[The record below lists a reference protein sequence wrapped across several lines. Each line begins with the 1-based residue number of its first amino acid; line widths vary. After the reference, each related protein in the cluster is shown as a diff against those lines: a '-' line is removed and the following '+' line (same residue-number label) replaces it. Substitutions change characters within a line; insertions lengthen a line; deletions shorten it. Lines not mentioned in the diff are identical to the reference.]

1 MAQQLSMEEYNQEGV
16 DAIASA
22 GKPIPGQSL
31 TADPDQVR
39 PFEGQ
44 PEFTVFKDALD
55 HITAELLQEEVY
67 TKVVLALGDGV
78 AITDM
83 AMQIGYVGFREGKW
97 NPDLLMLLLEPVMY
111 LLMALCEKA
120 GVKYRIDSEDDEAD
134 ESEESILEQ
143 KAKNIAEVAKAKM
156 KKTSGIPAGA
166 IPTDIAAQVEAI
178 EIPQQSLLE
187 QQEQPAQEQPQS
199 LLERGQ

>member
-1 MAQQLSMEEYNQEGV
+1 MAQQLTAEEYNQEGV

-22 GKPIPGQSL
+22 GKPIAGQSL

-55 HITAELLQEEVY
+55 YITAELLQEEVY

-166 IPTDIAAQVEAI
+166 IPTDIAAQVESL
-178 EIPQQSLLE
+178 EIPQQSLLA

>member
-1 MAQQLSMEEYNQEGV
+1 MAQQLPMEEYNQEGV

-31 TADPDQVR
+31 TANPAQVR

-78 AITDM
+78 AVTDM

-120 GVKYRIDSEDDEAD
+120 GIEYRIDSEDNGDE

>member
-1 MAQQLSMEEYNQEGV
+1 MAQQLPMEEYNQAGV

-78 AITDM
+78 AVTDM

-120 GVKYRIDSEDDEAD
+120 GIEYRIDSEDDGDEEA
-134 ESEESILEQ
+134 EESILEQ

>member
-1 MAQQLSMEEYNQEGV
+1 MAQQLPMEEYNQAGV

-78 AITDM
+78 AVTDM

-120 GVKYRIDSEDDEAD
+120 GIEYRIDSEDDGDEEA
-134 ESEESILEQ
+134 EESILEQ

-166 IPTDIAAQVEAI
+166 IPTDIAAQVDAL
-178 EIPQQSLLE
+178 EIPQQSLLA

>member
-1 MAQQLSMEEYNQEGV
+1 MAQQLPMEEYNQEGV

-78 AITDM
+78 AVTDM

-120 GVKYRIDSEDDEAD
+120 GIEYRIDSEDDGDE

-178 EIPQQSLLE
+178 EIPQQSLLA

>member
-31 TADPDQVR
+31 TANPDQVR

-78 AITDM
+78 AVTDM

-120 GVKYRIDSEDDEAD
+120 GIEYRIDSEDDGDEEA
-134 ESEESILEQ
+134 EESILEQ

>member
-78 AITDM
+78 AVTDM

-120 GVKYRIDSEDDEAD
+120 GIEYRIDSEDDGDEEA
-134 ESEESILEQ
+134 EESILEQ

>member
-1 MAQQLSMEEYNQEGV
+1 MAQQLPMEEYNQAGV

-78 AITDM
+78 AVTDM

-120 GVKYRIDSEDDEAD
+120 GIEYRIDSEDDGDE

-156 KKTSGIPAGA
+156 KKTSGIPVGA

-178 EIPQQSLLE
+178 EIPQQSLLA

>member
-1 MAQQLSMEEYNQEGV
+1 MAQQLPMEEYNQAGV

-31 TADPDQVR
+31 TSDPDQVR

-55 HITAELLQEEVY
+55 YITAELLQEEVY

-78 AITDM
+78 AVTDM

-120 GVKYRIDSEDDEAD
+120 GIEYRIDSEDDGDE

-156 KKTSGIPAGA
+156 KKTSSIPIGA
-166 IPTDIAAQVEAI
+166 IPTDIAAQVEAL
-178 EIPQQSLLE
+178 EIPQQSLLA